1 MKLITLENYPGK
13 NYEVLE
19 MVKGT
24 VVESKNIGR
33 DFMAGMKTIV
43 GGEIAG
49 YTEMMNDARRVAVE
63 RMIKDAEALGADA
76 IIGVR
81 FGSSAIMQGAAE
93 MLAYGTAIKFI
104 D

>member
-1 MKLITLENYPGK
+1 MKLITLETYPGR